1 MNERLYGIK
10 WSSPNG
16 RRGRGSFKFSK
27 TEAEA
32 IAARLNYD
40 YPGVLHEIFEVPF
53 SMPLDYRTPF
63 TQGTP
68 EGRSSSG
75 NTGI

>member
-1 MNERLYGIK
+1 MSETLYGIK

-53 SMPLDYRTPF
+53 SMPLDYRTPSI
-63 TQGTP
+63 T
-68 EGRSSSG
+68 EGRSSSS

>member
-10 WSSPNG
+10 WSSANG
-16 RRGRGSFKFSK
+16 RKGKGSFKFSK

-40 YPGVLHEIFEVPF
+40 YPGVTHEIFEWAF
-53 SMPLDYRTPF
+53 SMPLDYRTPP
-63 TQGTP
+63 TQGAAD
-68 EGRSSSG
+68 GA
-75 NTGI
+75 